1 MNIYIIQK
9 YINKM
14 TKQDVYLY
22 ALKKGLTLN
31 DNEVDKTYNY
41 IKNHYK
47 EYFSGKLTKEQI
59 LNDSEEVFTKENFQ
73 KFTNF
78 YNEYKDK
85 I

>member
-59 LNDSEEVFTKENFQ
+59 LNDAQEVFTKENFQ
-73 KFTNF
+73 KFTSF

>member
-14 TKQDVYLY
+14 TKQDVYFY

-59 LNDSEEVFTKENFQ
+59 LNDSEEVFTKENFR

>member
-14 TKQDVYLY
+14 TKQDVYFY

>member
-14 TKQDVYLY
+14 TKQDVYFY

-73 KFTNF
+73 KFTSF